1 MEVVPGG
8 QELCQV
14 RRAKPIVYR
23 HGDRGLLL
31 GRPDSNTVDHPTDTY
46 GMLAYGYR
54 EPMKQKAAATGSL
67 RGQYAYYA
75 KRLGE
80 IVAAHPWPAAL
91 ACSRSLEGNVPEPLS
106 SGSWSPLNRV
116 FYVLVAWGAYKLFRE
131 YDEGARDL
139 AGAVRPVLLGTDRD
153 QLLAR
158 RKTGFPARAVPI
170 RTIRLCLRAAASRVG
185 IFPQKAWT
193 CKVITRAQNRAGS
206 HPDS

>member
-1 MEVVPGG
+1 METAAYYWGART
-8 QELCQV
+8 L
-14 RRAKPIVYR
+14 
-23 HGDRGLLL
+23 
-31 GRPDSNTVDHPTDTY
+31 NTVDHPTDTY

-170 RTIRLCLRAAASRVG
+170 RTIRLCLRAAACACWNIPPKSLGPVRSSQG
-185 IFPQKAWT
+185 RKTALALTQTHDSLAGLNE
-193 CKVITRAQNRAGS
+193 TR
-206 HPDS
+206 

>member
-1 MEVVPGG
+1 METAAYYWGART
-8 QELCQV
+8 L
-14 RRAKPIVYR
+14 
-23 HGDRGLLL
+23 
-31 GRPDSNTVDHPTDTY
+31 NTVDHPTDTY

-116 FYVLVAWGAYKLFRE
+116 FYVPVAWGAYKLFRE

-139 AGAVRPVLLGTDRD
+139 AGAVVLYFWG
-153 QLLAR
+153 Q
-158 RKTGFPARAVPI
+158 TGISYWQGGRLVFPLEPFLFVLFACAFAPQP
-170 RTIRLCLRAAASRVG
+170 ARVG
-185 IFPQKAWT
+185 IFPQKLGS
-193 CKVITRAQNRAGS
+193 CKVITRT
-206 HPDS
+206 